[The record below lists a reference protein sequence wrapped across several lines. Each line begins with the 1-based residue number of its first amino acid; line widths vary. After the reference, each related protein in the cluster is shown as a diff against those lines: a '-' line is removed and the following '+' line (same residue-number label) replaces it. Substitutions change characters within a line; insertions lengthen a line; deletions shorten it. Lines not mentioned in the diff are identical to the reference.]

1 MKFSSSVARRKQP
14 RRPWCMSKSTPV
26 TVLLSLFAGCAQPI
40 TRSADEAMPLSAA
53 PDLDAQE
60 RALIDAAILLIE
72 NQKLLPL
79 VEELQAL
86 GHEPAPQ
93 LVAETIQRVLTR

>member
-1 MKFSSSVARRKQP
+1 MH
-14 RRPWCMSKSTPV
+14 KSIPITA
-26 TVLLSLFAGCAQPI
+26 LLTLLAGCAQPI
-40 TRSADEAMPLSAA
+40 TRSADEVVPLTAA
-53 PDLDAQE
+53 SDPDSQE
-60 RALIDAAILLIE
+60 RALIEAALLLIE